1 MGRFGVDRST
11 IGDVSIQVTMTYT
24 HVVDE
29 DLHQIHRLKHTVVHV
44 S

>member
-1 MGRFGVDRST
+1 
-11 IGDVSIQVTMTYT
+11 MTYT

-29 DLHQIHRLKHTVVHV
+29 DLHQIHRLKHTVIRA